1 MTDDLT
7 LPQGCEIIEVP
18 GRNQPFTV
26 KIPGNLRYDAAGKQF
41 VWRFCKTMDDARAVV
56 AKATGWEPST

>member
-18 GRNQPFTV
+18 ERNQPFTV
-26 KIPGNLRYDAAGKQF
+26 KIPGNKRYDAAGKQF
-41 VWRFCKTMDDARAVV
+41 VWRFTRTRAEALAVV
-56 AKATGWEPST
+56 SAATGWEPST